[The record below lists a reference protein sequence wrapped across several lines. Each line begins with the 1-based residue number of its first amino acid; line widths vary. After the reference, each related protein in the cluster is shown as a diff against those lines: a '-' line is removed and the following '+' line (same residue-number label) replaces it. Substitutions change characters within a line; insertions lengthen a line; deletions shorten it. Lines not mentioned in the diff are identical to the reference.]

1 MKPFLLLSL
10 LSIGVI
16 SCNSDPKPEPAK
28 TDSVVANQPLVYPF
42 KPKYSLNWQAGD
54 EKNAL
59 IVLNCLKN
67 FNEGNMK
74 AVLTDFADTV
84 EFIKDR
90 YHFRGSRD
98 SLQSIVNA
106 SRSEMASVSKV
117 FDTWIT
123 TYYPDQKD
131 TWVTLWYTEYL
142 TDKKGKQDSLYY
154 VDDVLIKN
162 GKVVVYDEK
171 QRLFPDP
178 PTVKK

>member
-1 MKPFLLLSL
+1 MKPFLVFSL

-16 SCNSDPKPEPAK
+16 SCNSDPKPASEKA
-28 TDSVVANQPLVYPF
+28 DSVTAKQTIVYPF
-42 KPKYSLNWQAGD
+42 KPKYSLNWQPGD

-74 AVLTDFADTV
+74 AVLADFADTV
-84 EFIKDR
+84 EFIKDK
-90 YHFRGSRD
+90 YHFKGSRD
-98 SLQSIVNA
+98 SLQTIVNA
-106 SRSEMASVSKV
+106 SRNEMASVSKV

-123 TYYPDQKD
+123 TYYPDEKD

-154 VDDVLIKN
+154 TDDVLIKN
-162 GKVVVYDEK
+162 GKVMVYDEK
-171 QRLFPDP
+171 QRFFPDP
-178 PTVKK
+178 PKVKK